1 MDESNFGY
9 LTYIELLY
17 DSMHPIKYKRSTQMT
32 KAFLEPIVLK
42 PKNEDL
48 VRKAFSKESLNKVR
62 DFNKSKRTLLKRT
75 THSKI
80 AISELF

>member
-1 MDESNFGY
+1 
-9 LTYIELLY
+9 
-17 DSMHPIKYKRSTQMT
+17 MT

-48 VRKAFSKESLNKVR
+48 VRKAFSKESLKQVK
-62 DFNKSKRTLLKRT
+62 DFNRNKRILLKRT

-80 AISELF
+80 AISELY

>member
-1 MDESNFGY
+1 
-9 LTYIELLY
+9 
-17 DSMHPIKYKRSTQMT
+17 MT

-62 DFNKSKRTLLKRT
+62 RPLNISCQNNSDKRNP
-75 THSKI
+75 I
-80 AISELF
+80 APV

>member
-1 MDESNFGY
+1 
-9 LTYIELLY
+9 
-17 DSMHPIKYKRSTQMT
+17 MT

-62 DFNKSKRTLLKRT
+62 DFNKSKRTIVKRT
-75 THSKI
+75 THNKI
-80 AISELF
+80 AISELY

>member
-1 MDESNFGY
+1 
-9 LTYIELLY
+9 
-17 DSMHPIKYKRSTQMT
+17 MT

-80 AISELF
+80 CCYFFCLVVYVDICS

>member
-1 MDESNFGY
+1 
-9 LTYIELLY
+9 
-17 DSMHPIKYKRSTQMT
+17 MT

-75 THSKI
+75 TDKKL

>member
-1 MDESNFGY
+1 
-9 LTYIELLY
+9 
-17 DSMHPIKYKRSTQMT
+17 MT

-62 DFNKSKRTLLKRT
+62 DFNKNKRTLLKRT